1 MASIAAAL
9 GPTAL
14 TTPTTRSATRDRRGM
29 AATDALYR
37 PSLHLRGM
45 DSIDIEELESPELRD
60 PVLVEGLPGVGHVG
74 KLAAEHLLE
83 EFQSTLVRRV
93 YADEF
98 PPQVEVDEDGVASLT
113 CASFHAVDL
122 SSPTPTDIEDD
133 EEAEGE
139 DGTEENGESG
149 DDENPEGDALA
160 DGGTAADADEDADE
174 AGKAGEDEEADEQG
188 TVPVDRDL
196 LVLTGDHQAGTNAG
210 HYRITEAFLDVAEEF
225 GVEEAYALGGVPT
238 GELIEEHNVLGAVT
252 SKSMTESLSAAGVE
266 FRGDE
271 PAGGIVGVSG
281 LMLGLGG
288 RRGHDVACLMGETS
302 GYLVDP
308 KSAKA
313 VLEVLE
319 AQLDFQVDFA
329 ALEKRAEEMEEV
341 VGKIQQMQEGGGG
354 MGGDDELRYIG

>member
-1 MASIAAAL
+1 ME
-9 GPTAL
+9 P
-14 TTPTTRSATRDRRGM
+14 
-29 AATDALYR
+29 
-37 PSLHLRGM
+37 
-45 DSIDIEELESPELRD
+45 IDIETLADPDLRD

-83 EFQSTLVRRV
+83 EFESTLVRRV

-98 PPQVEVDEDGVASLT
+98 PPQVDVDDEGVASLT

-122 SSPTPTDIEDD
+122 SSPTPTDIEEEDD
-133 EEAEGE
+133 EEAE
-139 DGTEENGESG
+139 DVDDSG
-149 DDENPEGDALA
+149 
-160 DGGTAADADEDADE
+160 ADADDEVAHSDGDGEKVEDGEASEDADE
-174 AGKAGEDEEADEQG
+174 EHG
-188 TVPVDRDL
+188 TVPTDRDL
-196 LVLTGDHQAGTNAG
+196 LVLTGHHQAGSNKG
-210 HYRITEAFLDVAEEF
+210 HYQLTEAFLDVAEEF

-238 GELIEEHNVLGAVT
+238 GELIEEHNVLGAV
-252 SKSMTESLSAAGVE
+252 SNADLIDSLAEAGVE

-281 LMLGLGG
+281 LLLGLGG
-288 RRGHDVACLMGETS
+288 RRGFDVACLMGETS

-313 VLEVLE
+313 VLETLE
-319 AQLDFQVDFA
+319 QQLGFRVEFA

-354 MGGDDELRYIG
+354 AGPGDEELRYIG

>member
-1 MASIAAAL
+1 
-9 GPTAL
+9 
-14 TTPTTRSATRDRRGM
+14 
-29 AATDALYR
+29 
-37 PSLHLRGM
+37 M
-45 DSIDIEELESPELRD
+45 DPIDIETVADPELRE

-83 EFQSTLVRRV
+83 EFESTLVRRV

-98 PPQVEVDEDGVASLT
+98 PPQVDVDDDGVASLT

-122 SSPTPTDIEDD
+122 SSPTPTDVEDD
-133 EEAEGE
+133 EDGE
-139 DGTEENGESG
+139 DAEDDDET
-149 DDENPEGDALA
+149 DENPEGDAIA
-160 DGGTAADADEDADE
+160 DGGEVDDEAEEAADE
-174 AGKAGEDEEADEQG
+174 ADDGEEADEDPG

-196 LVLTGDHQAGTNAG
+196 LVLTGNHQAGSNKG
-210 HYRITEAFLDVAEEF
+210 HYQLTEAFLDVAESF

-238 GELIEEHNVLGAVT
+238 GELIEEHNVLGAVSRAELT
-252 SKSMTESLSAAGVE
+252 DSLSEAGVE

-281 LMLGLGG
+281 LLLGLGD
-288 RRGHDVACLMGETS
+288 RRGLDVACLMGETS

-313 VLEVLE
+313 VLETLE
-319 AQLDFQVDFA
+319 GQLDFRVDFA

-341 VGKIQQMQEGGGG
+341 VSKIQQMQEGGGG
-354 MGGDDELRYIG
+354 GMAGDEELRYIG